1 MFSHLEEQKDRSA
14 DAAIQA
20 VKERLLGDQPD
31 SAAPGPSEPPLPAAD
46 AGSAASWEFDAKC
59 YRLPLFERKP
69 VWLHVLELR
78 RERPVKRL
86 LVIEQ
91 GFESSDQFTL
101 VDGIGTTLSRF
112 AARAGGVDD
121 DQQELYIEFFCA
133 CLLAEDGNFVVAR
146 GPVDAREPT
155 GFRKATREAR
165 EKYLGHGAIA
175 EDGERET
182 KAVNKVNEEIAK
194 LRGKG
199 ALALAPSANA
209 GGDKAGQSSEEWKGV
224 LFYGTMAY
232 DVGLT
237 LERRSGMVL
246 MVHDVPIAELGKGVN
261 TGTARRD
268 ASGQPPFFVEPA
280 GSDSSETMEPEQAW
294 RRLRDNGLLQDVV
307 VNGNLTLG
315 TEVPA
320 RSDALVVER
329 VSIRGDLTLPATLSL
344 SLVLRECVVLGNI
357 VASACR
363 VRGSVTIENV
373 TVWGLEGPAPK
384 GWLRRVVN
392 FEGAHVDGVF
402 AATRLTVRGTL
413 WAPRLK
419 VGSHTDLRGLH
430 VLPPFAIEAERKLRF
445 HPADA
450 GNMANFEQAEFG
462 ASVDMG
468 LYVRDAESKDT
479 MQGFRDAVIIGQLV
493 LDQARLEGALWV
505 AGLSVATVSDT
516 RLVDGTR
523 SPLTGFSLWGSR
535 IEGAL
540 LCNVS
545 NSVGYGSGVRIPALR
560 LVVGGEMDLTYA
572 RLGGA
577 LDLRT
582 AYVAGAL
589 KLSAI
594 RCDHVAFD
602 GASLDHDALPL
613 LLLRLPMREFIDLP
627 SIQLRPPEPATDTPD
642 WPVATVLG
650 DLTIVNARVPYGI
663 DCKGA
668 QLLGAVSIVGGEI
681 GGIRVQPYVLQCNKY
696 GDEPLW
702 LRPRVGSFTATDLR
716 FTRRIQLFGAA
727 IGPAHVPASGSA
739 TTATGTVRP
748 RPSVEINN
756 CFVNGGVHLSDSR
769 IYDDQRSFDDKRWAY
784 HWAGFASRN
793 DLSRR
798 VTSRLA
804 SAEAIRTQRGNGGPV
819 SQNEIFDADLLA
831 SLFDGNVE
839 IVNCELD
846 GDFDFTNA
854 SINGCLKLTDTV
866 VHTDIRAAPFSDEPP
881 LGRWTRA
888 ANCAAID
895 FEAMTC
901 DGDLDLSGCR
911 VGKSLLARRASVVG
925 DLRLTTA
932 DAQSVRTFAAEG
944 SVDLT
949 DARCGRLRLPSTQDV
964 KRMKGSWK
972 VEGLAVGAYEVCA
985 TAGQGGNE
993 REVVLSLLDK
1003 AEFSPQAYVNY
1014 ERSLANAGRVEDA
1027 DIVFRAM
1034 KEREWGREIG
1044 RWSALRLVWERLV
1057 HLVRGGLMG
1066 YGTRVGYP
1074 LWYFLATLALA
1085 MWAVWNPQDVQPST
1099 ARLAAAEATDRAPS
1113 LRDQCAEE
1121 WRVVDRFWLAL
1132 HYAVPVVS
1140 IVDASDWDPRESPP
1154 TAGTPC
1160 AALSAQDPGDLAR
1173 LKRWASPKNIAQVV
1187 AVVNWVLLPWFL
1199 LGVTSRI
1206 QRRRD

>member
-1 MFSHLEEQKDRSA
+1 MFSHLEEQTDRSA
-14 DAAIQA
+14 DAAIRA
-20 VKERLLGDQPD
+20 VKGRLLDNQPD
-31 SAAPGPSEPPLPAAD
+31 SAAPGPPEPPLPAVD
-46 AGSAASWEFDAKC
+46 AGSAVSWEFDAKC

-78 RERPVKRL
+78 GDKPVKRL

-91 GFESSDQFTL
+91 GFDPSDPFTL

-146 GPVDAREPT
+146 GPVAAREPA

-165 EKYLGHGAIA
+165 AKYLGGGAIA
-175 EDGERET
+175 EDGKRVTE
-182 KAVNKVNEEIAK
+182 AVDKVNEEIAR
-194 LRGKG
+194 LRGNG
-199 ALALAPSANA
+199 ALALVPSTNAEEDKSGQAPAR
-209 GGDKAGQSSEEWKGV
+209 WKGV

-237 LERRSGMVL
+237 LDRRSGMVS
-246 MVHDVPIAELGKGVN
+246 MVRDEPIAELGKGVSI
-261 TGTARRD
+261 GTARRD

-280 GSDSSETMEPEQAW
+280 DPDSIEPMEPEQAW

-307 VNGNLTLG
+307 VNGNLALG
-315 TEVPA
+315 TEAPA

-329 VSIRGDLTLPATLSL
+329 VSIQGDLTLPATLLL

-357 VASACR
+357 VASECR
-363 VRGSVTIENV
+363 VRGSVRIENV

-392 FEGAHVDGVF
+392 FEGAQVEGVF

-445 HPADA
+445 HRADV

-493 LDQARLEGALWV
+493 LDHARLEGALWV
-505 AGLSVATVSDT
+505 AGLSVVTVPDS

-523 SPLTGFSLWGSR
+523 SPLTSLSLWGSR

-545 NSVGYGSGVRIPALR
+545 TSVWYGSGVRIPALR

-594 RCDHVAFD
+594 RCDQVTFD
-602 GASLDHDALPL
+602 GASLDHDAPPL
-613 LLLRLPMREFIDLP
+613 SLLRLPMREFIDLP
-627 SIQLRPPEPATDTPD
+627 SIQVRPPQRAAGTPE

-663 DCKGA
+663 DCKGT

-681 GGIRVQPYVLQCNKY
+681 GGIRVQPYVLPCSKH

-702 LRPRVGSFTATDLR
+702 QRPRMGSFTAADLR
-716 FTRRIQLFGAA
+716 FTRRIQFFGAA
-727 IGPAHVPASGSA
+727 FGPAYALAPGSA
-739 TTATGTVRP
+739 ATAVGTDRP
-748 RPSVEINN
+748 RPAVEINN
-756 CFVNGGVHLSDSR
+756 CFVNGGVHLCDCR
-769 IYDDQRSFDDKRWAY
+769 IYDDPRSFDEKRWAY
-784 HWAGFASRN
+784 HWAGFASWK
-793 DLSRR
+793 DLKRGETRR
-798 VTSRLA
+798 LKA
-804 SAEAIRTQRGNGGPV
+804 AEDIRTRRGKGQRV
-819 SQNEIFDADLLA
+819 SQQEIFDADLLA

-846 GDFDFTNA
+846 GDFDLTNA
-854 SINGCLKLTDTV
+854 SIDGCLKLTDTV

-881 LGRWTRA
+881 FRRWTRA
-888 ANCAAID
+888 ADCAAID

-911 VGKSLLARRASVVG
+911 VGNSLLARRSNVVG

-932 DAQSVRTFAAEG
+932 DAQSIRSFVAEG

-964 KRMKGSWK
+964 ESMKGKWK
-972 VEGLAVGAYEVCA
+972 VEGLVVGAYEVCA
-985 TAGQGGNE
+985 IAGQDWNE
-993 REVVLSLLDK
+993 REAVLALLDK

-1014 ERSLANAGRVEDA
+1014 ERSLANEGRVEDA

-1034 KEREWGREIG
+1034 NEREWGRQIG
-1044 RWSALRLVWERLV
+1044 SWSALRLVWERLV

-1074 LWYFLATLALA
+1074 LWYFLATLVLA
-1085 MWAVWNPQDVQPST
+1085 MWAVWNPQDVQPSS
-1099 ARLAAAEATDRAPS
+1099 ARLAAAEATDRMPS

-1121 WRVVDRFWLAL
+1121 WSVVDRFWLAL

-1160 AALSAQDPGDLAR
+1160 AALSAQDPGGPAR
-1173 LKRWASPKNIAQVV
+1173 LKRWMSPKNIAQFV